1 MRRILHIFV
10 LLVTFLFAQGGVVAH
25 AASHL
30 APVSHAG
37 DEGAPADAACEL
49 CVGYAQL
56 GGGAPP
62 SVSPLLPDCAARH
75 ETPAV
80 AATVFIT
87 RSAFHSRA
95 RAPPIFS

>member
-1 MRRILHIFV
+1 MRRTLHTLFLIFA
-10 LLVTFLFAQGGVVAH
+10 FLFAQAGMVAH

-37 DEGAPADAACEL
+37 HEGVPAHVACEL

-56 GGGAPP
+56 GGSAPP
-62 SVSPLLPDCAARH
+62 SVLPVLPVCVAND
-75 ETPAV
+75 ETPSFYQQLFVSSAV
-80 AATVFIT
+80 L
-87 RSAFHSRA
+87 HSRI